1 MKIAYYGPMS
11 LHNLHLSYKCIISL
25 IFLLNTFLL
34 SQEISTGNILED
46 HDKAVEG
53 ILSDEIKKQTEI
65 INKAL
70 AKQSNDVLFAQA
82 TYSFL
87 GIIGTIILE
96 GNNSNPVNFIPIII
110 GHTIVPL
117 REMREINNS
126 AEPKSLKK
134 MRKSRVRV
142 NAMLGSIP
150 LIKWGIVMIR
160 TPKALF
166 DSIF

>member
-1 MKIAYYGPMS
+1 MKHYIIILILFSTFS
-11 LHNLHLSYKCIISL
+11 LA
-25 IFLLNTFLL
+25 
-34 SQEISTGNILED
+34 QEASTGNILED

-70 AKQSNDVLFAQA
+70 AKQSNEVLFAQA
-82 TYSFL
+82 GYSFM
-87 GIIGTIILE
+87 GIVGTIILE
-96 GNNSNPVNFIPIII
+96 GNNSNPANFIPIIL
-110 GHTIVPL
+110 GHAIVPL

-126 AEPKSLKK
+126 AEPESLKK

>member
-1 MKIAYYGPMS
+1 MKKYIIILILFSTVS
-11 LHNLHLSYKCIISL
+11 LA
-25 IFLLNTFLL
+25 
-34 SQEISTGNILED
+34 QEAATGNILED

-53 ILSDEIKKQTEI
+53 ILSDEIKKQTQI

-96 GNNSNPVNFIPIII
+96 GNNANNPVNFIPMIL
-110 GHTIVPL
+110 GHTIVPVL
-117 REMREINNS
+117 EIKNINES
-126 AEPKSLKK
+126 NEPESLKK

-142 NAMLGSIP
+142 NSMLGSVP
-150 LIKWGIVMIR
+150 LGKWIIVSLRM
-160 TPKALF
+160 PKAFL
-166 DSIF
+166 DRIF

>member
-1 MKIAYYGPMS
+1 MRNY
-11 LHNLHLSYKCIISL
+11 IIML
-25 IFLLNTFLL
+25 ILFTAF
-34 SQEISTGNILED
+34 SEAQEASTGNILED

-87 GIIGTIILE
+87 GIVGTIILE
-96 GNNSNPVNFIPIII
+96 GNNSNSANFIPIII
-110 GHTIVPL
+110 GHTIVPVL
-117 REMREINNS
+117 EIKDINNS
-126 AEPKSLKK
+126 NEPESLKK

-142 NAMLGSIP
+142 NTMLGSIP
-150 LIKWGIVMIR
+150 LIKWGIVIAR
-160 TPKALF
+160 TPKALL

>member
-1 MKIAYYGPMS
+1 MKHYIIILILFSTFS
-11 LHNLHLSYKCIISL
+11 LA
-25 IFLLNTFLL
+25 
-34 SQEISTGNILED
+34 QEASTGNILED

-53 ILSDEIKKQTEI
+53 ILSDEIKKQTKI
-65 INKAL
+65 INKSL
-70 AKQSNDVLFAQA
+70 AKQSNEVLFAQA
-82 TYSFL
+82 GYSFM
-87 GIIGTIILE
+87 GIVGTIILE
-96 GNNSNPVNFIPIII
+96 GNNSNPANFIPIIL
-110 GHTIVPL
+110 GHAIVPL

-126 AEPKSLKK
+126 AEPESLKK

>member
-1 MKIAYYGPMS
+1 MK
-11 LHNLHLSYKCIISL
+11 NCIIILILFSTFSL
-25 IFLLNTFLL
+25 A
-34 SQEISTGNILED
+34 QESSTGNILED

-53 ILSDEIKKQTEI
+53 VLSDEIKKQTKI
-65 INKAL
+65 INKSL
-70 AKQSNDVLFAQA
+70 AKQSNEVLFAQA
-82 TYSFL
+82 GYSFM
-87 GIIGTIILE
+87 GIVGTIILE
-96 GNNSNPVNFIPIII
+96 GNNSNPANFIPIII

-126 AEPKSLKK
+126 AEPESLKK

-166 DSIF
+166 DIIF